1 MSIRIMSQVMRDATY
16 DGKQK
21 LVLLA
26 IADAVDNNGVGFAS
40 YRQIKQIT
48 DVTDEYLRRSIR
60 RFVDDGRL
68 AIVRKGSGPGSAT
81 IYRVILPDSVG
92 ENSVGES
99 YELPNSEDVN
109 SPTESASTPQLGVVQ
124 LPNSVP
130 YSSLD
135 TPPLEAPPLDA
146 PSQRA
151 SALEHFDSFWF
162 AYPRRQGK
170 GAAKAAWKR
179 ATKKATPDHIIE
191 AAGRYRDD
199 PNREDDFTAL
209 PSTWLNQE
217 RWDDDP
223 LPKRSSGTRAEA
235 RTQQTRN
242 LLTWAASQD
251 DRALEVQ
258 A

>member
-1 MSIRIMSQVMRDATY
+1 MSQVMRDSTY

-21 LVLLA
+21 LILLA
-26 IADAVDNNGVGFAS
+26 IADAVDNNGVGFTS

-48 DVTDEYLRRSIR
+48 DVTDEYLRRTIR
-60 RFVDDGRL
+60 RFIDDGRL
-68 AIVRKGSGPGSAT
+68 EIVRKGSGPGVAT
-81 IYRVILPDSVG
+81 VYRVVLPNSVEG
-92 ENSVGES
+92 NSVGES
-99 YELPNSEDVN
+99 YELPNSDESN
-109 SPTESASTPQLGVVQ
+109 SPTAPTSTPQLGVVQ

-130 YSSLD
+130 YSSLE

-146 PSQRA
+146 PSERA
-151 SALEHFDSFWF
+151 SALEHFEAFWF

-179 ATKKATPDHIIE
+179 ATKKTQPDRII
-191 AAGRYRDD
+191 AAAARYRDD

-223 LPKRSSGTRAEA
+223 LPRRGTGTKAEA

-242 LLTWAASQD
+242 LLNWAASQD
-251 DRALEVQ
+251 SRTLEVE

>member
-1 MSIRIMSQVMRDATY
+1 VKVPAT
-16 DGKQK
+16 
-21 LVLLA
+21 L
-26 IADAVDNNGVGFAS
+26 
-40 YRQIKQIT
+40 
-48 DVTDEYLRRSIR
+48 
-60 RFVDDGRL
+60 
-68 AIVRKGSGPGSAT
+68 
-81 IYRVILPDSVG
+81 SV
-92 ENSVGES
+92 
-99 YELPNSEDVN
+99 
-109 SPTESASTPQLGVVQ
+109 AAQ
-124 LPNSVP
+124 LPNSV
-130 YSSLD
+130 
-135 TPPLEAPPLDA
+135 
-146 PSQRA
+146 
-151 SALEHFDSFWF
+151 ALSHGFESFWSC
-162 AYPRRQGK
+162 YPRRQGK

-179 ATKKATPDHIIE
+179 ATKKATPDRIIE